1 MKFVAQELDSILATL
16 QPISVEWQDDVARRV
31 VATIEAWPVKHA
43 YELDDVRRLLNKN
56 FDDGLLICRLF
67 LGLSKD
73 QFTTALREA
82 LNGSCGITAYRRS
95 RKTFLEGLLSLGLLQ
110 AIAEQANRTPKWS
123 DVLVERLRSGRA
135 ISGQR
140 RGRKGED
147 FMERSS
153 AKSLGAA
160 TTSAATFS
168 GPHQVRFR
176 NSLEGRAQNRY

>member
-147 FMERSS
+147 FMETIIREVFGSCYNIRCNVFGPAPS
-153 AKSLGAA
+153 AIS
-160 TTSAATFS
+160 
-168 GPHQVRFR
+168 
-176 NSLEGRAQNRY
+176 